1 MQYCRIELFS
11 VIDPFHP
18 GRYRG
23 KNLIGNRT
31 QPTGHLFYGQLL
43 AEYLDTVSFP
53 TIDVGYIY
61 QGYVH
66 TDITDDRST
75 LAIDDDTPFAIAEMP
90 VKPIR
95 EGRSNTPR
103 RLYPTVSPAAK
114 SRICKIVVFNVLTVR
129 KPLLS
134 PYGETP

>member
-90 VKPIR
+90 VKPVGISYGNSR
-95 EGRSNTPR
+95 YTGRSLQHPATTVSDRFSGSQIAYLQNR
-103 RLYPTVSPAAK
+103 RLQRTYRA
-114 SRICKIVVFNVLTVR
+114 
-129 KPLLS
+129 
-134 PYGETP
+134 

>member
-23 KNLIGNRT
+23 KNLIRNRI

-90 VKPIR
+90 VNPVGISYGNSR
-95 EGRSNTPR
+95 YTGRSLQHPATTVSDRFSGSQIAYLQNR
-103 RLYPTVSPAAK
+103 RLQRTYRA
-114 SRICKIVVFNVLTVR
+114 
-129 KPLLS
+129 
-134 PYGETP
+134 